1 MSSNKFDDF
10 LLQQLQEE
18 EDGLAAANA
27 GDDDDNDDADDA
39 DDGSGDVEDDAE
51 LVKLSEPELLARAQQ
66 CVAAGDFDQACNTFS
81 FVLERRRDA
90 GESDLSTANAVLYLA
105 YGSGKSAKKKKKK
118 KKTAT
123 KKNVKKIKIAAHFR
137 I

>member
-27 GDDDDNDDADDA
+27 GDDDDDDDDGDD
-39 DDGSGDVEDDAE
+39 DDGSGDDVEDDAE
-51 LVKLSEPELLARAQQ
+51 LVKLSDAELLTRARD
-66 CVAAGDFDQACNTFS
+66 CAAIGDFDGACNTYS
-81 FVLERRRDA
+81 YVLERRRDA
-90 GESDLSTANAVLYLA
+90 GESDLSTANAVVYLA
-105 YGSGKSAKKKKKK
+105 YGSGKE

-123 KKNVKKIKIAAHFR
+123 KKKSKTPR
-137 I
+137 S